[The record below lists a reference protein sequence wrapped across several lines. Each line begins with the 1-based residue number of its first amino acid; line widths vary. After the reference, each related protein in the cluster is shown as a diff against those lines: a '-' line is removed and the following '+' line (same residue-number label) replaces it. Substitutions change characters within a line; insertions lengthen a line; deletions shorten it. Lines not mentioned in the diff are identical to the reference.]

1 MRTAAACSVS
11 QAQKNELFLDRNELV
26 LNFAALIQQ
35 VTTVQFKDIRKFFHG
50 TNVFETGTVQQAN
63 E

>member
-1 MRTAAACSVS
+1 MQTGAACSTS
-11 QAQKNELFLDRNELV
+11 QDQKNELFLGRDEFL
-26 LNFAALIQQ
+26 LNLAALIQQ
-35 VTTVQFKDIRKFFHG
+35 VMKVQIKVIRKFFDG